1 MAAMVPLRPPRC
13 WKNSRN
19 RPLWASTR
27 LSLAC
32 KMSTISSRLICW
44 QMRLSRQLG
53 RYRWPE
59 DNYMRL
65 GLEISNFTWSERP
78 GQLGNTFGLLVERAE
93 QAGFYSLWV
102 MDHFF
107 QLQEIGPVEGEM
119 LEAWSALA
127 FAAGR
132 TNRIKLGTLVTGVTY
147 RHPGILVKTAS
158 TLDVLSAWT
167 GLFGGWCGLA
177 RGRAS
182 MARNPFPIDG
192 GKI

>member
-1 MAAMVPLRPPRC
+1 
-13 WKNSRN
+13 
-19 RPLWASTR
+19 
-27 LSLAC
+27 
-32 KMSTISSRLICW
+32 
-44 QMRLSRQLG
+44 
-53 RYRWPE
+53 
-59 DNYMRL
+59 MRL
-65 GLEISNFTWSERP
+65 GLEISNFTWP
-78 GQLGNTFGLLVERAE
+78 DKPDQLGDTFRLLVERAE

>member
-1 MAAMVPLRPPRC
+1 
-13 WKNSRN
+13 
-19 RPLWASTR
+19 
-27 LSLAC
+27 
-32 KMSTISSRLICW
+32 
-44 QMRLSRQLG
+44 
-53 RYRWPE
+53 
-59 DNYMRL
+59 MRL

-147 RHPGILVKTAS
+147 RHPV
-158 TLDVLSAWT
+158 AWT
-167 GLFGGWCGLA
+167 GLFRGWRGLA
-177 RGRAS
+177 RRRAS
-182 MARNPFPIDG
+182 MAGHSFPIDG
-192 GKI
+192 GTI